1 MPSPASTG
9 PATEQVGPF
18 QLTILVLSVLALG
31 AIAADALF
39 RLPPEVSR
47 ILHGVDLIAC
57 AAFFIDFVV
66 RFRAAESKLGFLK
79 WGWID
84 LIASIPNLDALRV
97 GRFVRVLR
105 ILRLIRGVRS
115 LQRLLRMV
123 FSSRRR
129 GGVAAVALSMF
140 LLVVAASIGILFCE
154 TAGNSNI
161 RTAGDAVWWSVT
173 TVTTVGYGDHYPVT
187 SAGRLIAIILMFA
200 GVGLFGAISGI
211 VASVFLGKSDGDSRT
226 AAELKNL
233 RVELEMVRAAMASRG
248 ESGRDIA
255 PPPL

>member
-1 MPSPASTG
+1 MAFPVSSG
-9 PATEQVGPF
+9 PATEHVGPF
-18 QLTILVLSVLALG
+18 QLTILVLSVLALA

-57 AAFFIDFVV
+57 GAFFIDFVV
-66 RFRAAESKLGFLK
+66 RFHAAESKLRFLK

-115 LQRLLRMV
+115 LQRLLHLV

-161 RTAGDAVWWSVT
+161 KTAGDAVWWSVT

-187 SAGRLIAIILMFA
+187 SSGRLIAIILMFA
-200 GVGLFGAISGI
+200 GVGLFGAMSGI
-211 VASVFLGKSDGDSRT
+211 VASLFLGRRERDFV
-226 AAELKNL
+226 AVAELELL
-233 RVELEMVRAAMASRG
+233 RAELALTRAAIAPRN
-248 ESGRDIA
+248 ETAREIA
-255 PPPL
+255 PPHS